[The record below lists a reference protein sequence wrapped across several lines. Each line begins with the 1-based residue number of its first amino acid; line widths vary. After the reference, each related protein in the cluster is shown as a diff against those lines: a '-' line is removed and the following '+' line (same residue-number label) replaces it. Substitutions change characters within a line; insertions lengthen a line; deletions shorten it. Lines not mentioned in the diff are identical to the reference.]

1 MFLLLN
7 HGISNIIH
15 SGVTGITS
23 KNVSIQN
30 HLVLELLR
38 IKLVATMKK
47 ELQVLHFMHQI
58 GKFGLDF
65 GFGVG
70 FRVGFRVGLRVGFMV
85 YFTNFCLDK
94 SVVRMA
100 KSKVLGL
107 VEKTTP
113 DLMLRKKCCEKS
125 IFGQFDF

>member
-58 GKFGLDF
+58 GKLIFGLVLGFGLDLF
-65 GFGVG
+65 DQFL
-70 FRVGFRVGLRVGFMV
+70 FRQ
-85 YFTNFCLDK
+85 
-94 SVVRMA
+94 
-100 KSKVLGL
+100 
-107 VEKTTP
+107 E
-113 DLMLRKKCCEKS
+113 CCSNGEVQS
-125 IFGQFDF
+125 IGSC

>member
-7 HGISNIIH
+7 HGTFNIIH

-47 ELQVLHFMHQI
+47 ELQVLHFMHLI
-58 GKFGLDF
+58 GKFGL

-70 FRVGFRVGLRVGFMV
+70 SGWV
-85 YFTNFCLDK
+85 YLTNFCLDK

-113 DLMLRKKCCEKS
+113 DLMLRKKMLREINFWS
-125 IFGQFDF
+125 I

>member
-7 HGISNIIH
+7 HGTFNIIH

-47 ELQVLHFMHQI
+47 ELQVLHFMHLI
-58 GKFGLDF
+58 GKL
-65 GFGVG
+65 GVG
-70 FRVGFRVGLRVGFMV
+70 FK
-85 YFTNFCLDK
+85 D
-94 SVVRMA
+94 
-100 KSKVLGL
+100 
-107 VEKTTP
+107 
-113 DLMLRKKCCEKS
+113 
-125 IFGQFDF
+125 Q

>member
-1 MFLLLN
+1 
-7 HGISNIIH
+7 
-15 SGVTGITS
+15 
-23 KNVSIQN
+23 
-30 HLVLELLR
+30 
-38 IKLVATMKK
+38 MKK
-47 ELQVLHFMHQI
+47 ELQVLHFMHLI
-58 GKFGLDF
+58 GKLGL
-65 GFGVG
+65 
-70 FRVGFRVGLRVGFMV
+70 GLKICDQW
-85 YFTNFCLDK
+85 FCSDK